1 MSRTLLLIT
10 LALLIPAV
18 SNAQPEEDVSRGRTS
33 LDSSKPDRIGYRKS
47 WALIIGINYDDPE
60 RSPRDRVV
68 LPELKNAEA
77 DATALKNLLISH
89 YGYSPDN
96 VISNDVGSKATHQ
109 WIQESLRRLCD
120 PDQVS
125 PEDSVLVFFAG
136 HGDRLDSNK
145 DPGALYPYDVRF
157 SDARPQPTTYL
168 RVHSDLADVIE
179 SSPARHKLIILDSCY
194 SGEIFNVGAHP
205 RSEVDDRS
213 SLALAEAACLQ
224 ALTSCRSSQVASDG
238 RGENSPFTKGL
249 LDSLRQLPARHDDKR
264 IWTNWLFAYMRPNL
278 TLPNGQCPDCR
289 NLQGDGEFGFFPD
302 RSKDWAKEFLPSAA
316 DYQMLHVSA
325 GSEQG
330 QWWFEETPWFLPAL
344 RQPILKAIDPSR
356 SGIANLRMNR
366 DKLKDAARRW
376 LSSVTTTQSAEHTE
390 TVTDA
395 AYQQLMALRT
405 KHLSLLLYESSQ
417 NSRDV
422 AMETIVTDLSAP
434 EVSEKLKPE
443 DLHLLA
449 VVQHKLGLPEAEQTY
464 LKVLGEYEKS
474 NRSPGTPETGG
485 YSESKKSGNALLA
498 LCKAD
503 FGEYLLQNPSTH
515 FGADASKA
523 AAGYFREASEEC
535 EWQGPASFNIF
546 IRCREAD
553 AWLSQNRWYNADL
566 CQRDA
571 LDLAKGIGPEH
582 YLTAFVHRRRAWA
595 QMTKWE
601 ISKAEQSFRE
611 SNRILADWM
620 AVTDSVD
627 EESPDYEAT
636 RASEPDQQSV
646 LLIDDRVR
654 NSGDHQARIA
664 FFHNLHGLAMAQ
676 RFHSRT
682 ELARRNYRGLA
693 MELEHALGQVRRRSS
708 SDNNVETDLL
718 QRLINTLERLADCN
732 LFGDP
737 RVRDISEAI
746 DDYDRASA
754 RIHLLSPNQRK
765 TWQSRLSWKQ
775 ALALSL
781 PSPVQDRV
789 LAVEL
794 AQQADDLVAD
804 RKESARGMDQALS
817 VLVTPMV
824 NLLAAAKHTE
834 EVAPDVS
841 SLSAARMT
849 LRSTLQSYRDVIGAN
864 PHRDQLE
871 LCLFASDLLVK
882 YGQEP
887 NPLLAS
893 QDTDLLLSFCRV
905 PLAPYRRSSGGESSF
920 SDSRRYLRPYYDTAI
935 ASLLQSDAQATKK
948 LLRLQWEATR
958 GSVCPKPEVPAPV
971 VAIYILQNEPYL
983 MYSLPDGPFSVLNL
997 SDGFSPEEIISTCQ
1011 NEETGLLPLPRR
1023 AEQDF
1028 EAWQLAHA
1036 DMEQQAVEVRLCP
1049 EVESD
1054 DFLHT
1059 PVQLASTEAEPRVAK
1074 KPVAIRFPFSLPD
1087 GFTPKL
1093 PDSF

>member
-1 MSRTLLLIT
+1 MSR
-10 LALLIPAV
+10 ALLCIVLLFLTSAV
-18 SNAQPEEDVSRGRTS
+18 STAQPEQDTNRGRTP
-33 LDSSKPDRIGYRKS
+33 LDNSEADRIGYRKS
-47 WALIIGINYDDPE
+47 WALIIGIDYNDPE
-60 RSPRDRVV
+60 RSQRDRIV
-68 LPELKNAEA
+68 LPELRNAET
-77 DATALKNLLISH
+77 DATALRNLLISH

-96 VISNDVGSKATHQ
+96 VISNDVGSKATYQ

-120 PDQVS
+120 PNEVS
-125 PEDSVLVFFAG
+125 PEDSVLVFFSG
-136 HGDRLDSNK
+136 HGDRVDSTK

-157 SDARPQPTTYL
+157 SGGTPQPTTYI
-168 RVHSDLADVIE
+168 RVHSDLTDVVA

-213 SLALAEAACLQ
+213 SLALAEASCLQ
-224 ALTSCRSSQVASDG
+224 ALTSCRSTQVASDG
-238 RGENSPFTKGL
+238 RGEHSPFTKGL
-249 LDSLRQLPARHDDKR
+249 LDALRQLPARHDNER

-316 DYQMLHVSA
+316 DYQMLQVSA

-344 RQPILKAIDPSR
+344 RQPILKTLDPSR

-366 DKLKDAARRW
+366 DRLKDAARDW
-376 LSSVTTTQSAEHTE
+376 LSSVSVAQASAEQTGA
-390 TVTDA
+390 DA
-395 AYQQLMALRT
+395 EYLELMALRR
-405 KHLSLLLYESSQ
+405 KHLGLLMYESSQ
-417 NSRDV
+417 NTRDL
-422 AMETIVTDLSAP
+422 ALETIVADLSAP
-434 EVSEKLKPE
+434 EMAEKLEPE
-443 DLHLLA
+443 DRHLLA
-449 VVQHKLGLPEAEQTY
+449 VVQHKLSLPEAEQTY
-464 LKVLGEYEKS
+464 LRVLDEYEKS
-474 NRSPGTPETGG
+474 SRSPGSPETAG
-485 YSESKKSGNALLA
+485 SAESTKSGNALLA

-503 FGEYLLQNPSTH
+503 FGEYLLQNPSQH

-523 AAGYFREASEEC
+523 AARYFREASEEC

-620 AVTDSVD
+620 AVNDSVD
-627 EESPDYEAT
+627 AESPDYEAT
-636 RASEPDQQSV
+636 EPSEPRQESA

-682 ELARRNYRGLA
+682 EFACRNYRGLA
-693 MELEHALGQVRRRSS
+693 MELEHALGQVRRRRSA
-708 SDNNVETDLL
+708 DGNVETDLL

-737 RVRDISEAI
+737 GVRDISEAI
-746 DDYDRASA
+746 DDYDRASS
-754 RIHLLSPNQRK
+754 RIHLLTPNQRK

-775 ALALSL
+775 ALALAL
-781 PSPVQDRV
+781 PSPVQDPE

-794 AQQADDLVAD
+794 TVQADELFAD
-804 RKESARGMDQALS
+804 RRESARGMDQALS

-824 NLLAAAKHTE
+824 NLLAAANPIQGGTSE
-834 EVAPDVS
+834 ID
-841 SLSAARMT
+841 SLSTARTT

-871 LCLFASDLLVK
+871 LCLFASDLLVR
-882 YGQEP
+882 YGQES
-887 NPLLAS
+887 NPLLAM

-905 PLAPYRRSSGGESSF
+905 PLAPYRRSAGKGTSI

-935 ASLLQSDAQATKK
+935 ASLMQSDDQATKK
-948 LLRLQWEATR
+948 LLRLQWESTR
-958 GSVCPKPEVPAPV
+958 GSVCPKPEVPVPV
-971 VAIYILQNEPYL
+971 VAIYILRNEPYL
-983 MYSLPDGPFSVLNL
+983 MYSLPDGPFSVLSL
-997 SDGFSPEEIISTCQ
+997 GDGFSAEEIIAACQ
-1011 NEETGLLPLPRR
+1011 NEEAGLLPLPRR

-1028 EAWQLAHA
+1028 EAWHLAHA
-1036 DMEQQAVEVRLCP
+1036 EREQQPVEVRLCP
-1049 EVESD
+1049 EAESD
-1054 DFLHT
+1054 DFLHA
-1059 PVQLASTEAEPRVAK
+1059 PAQLLASTDAELRVAK
-1074 KPVAIRFPFSLPD
+1074 KPVAVRFPFSLPD

-1093 PDSF
+1093 PESL